1 MFSDAH
7 CHLYMAEDIEKV
19 LKNSQDCNVGLFLNT
34 AINYDSSFKSAK
46 LKLESKGVHNI
57 LGIAPDFSIVDI
69 EKIHALEK
77 LATNAAVGIGEIGLD
92 NKIIDSVPLEKQAKV
107 FEEQLEIA
115 DRLNVPVVIHSRG
128 MLNEI
133 EKSLNEKNIKKAMF
147 HFFEGN
153 EIDAKR
159 IEKKGYLISIPPLD
173 SSRFKRVISAVDIES
188 LVCETDFPAVGKTPC
203 DVNRVIEKIAKIK
216 SKEITFIGDKITE
229 TIKDYFGV

>member
-7 CHLYMAEDIEKV
+7 CHLYMAENIEKV
-19 LKNSQDCNVGLFLNT
+19 LDASQECNVGLFLNT
-34 AINYDSSFKSAK
+34 AVDYDSSIKSAK
-46 LKLESKGVHNI
+46 LKLESKGVYNV
-57 LGIAPDFSIVDI
+57 LGIAPDFSVADL
-69 EKIHALEK
+69 EKLEALEK
-77 LATNAAVGIGEIGLD
+77 LASKAAVGIGEIGLD
-92 NKIIDSVPLEKQAKV
+92 IKIIETIPLESQLRA
-107 FEEQLEIA
+107 FERQLDIA
-115 DRLNVPVVIHSRG
+115 YKLNIPVVIHSRG
-128 MLNEI
+128 MLSEI

-159 IEKKGYLISIPPLD
+159 IEKKGYLISIPPLE

-203 DVNRVIEKIAKIK
+203 DVNKVIEKIAKIK